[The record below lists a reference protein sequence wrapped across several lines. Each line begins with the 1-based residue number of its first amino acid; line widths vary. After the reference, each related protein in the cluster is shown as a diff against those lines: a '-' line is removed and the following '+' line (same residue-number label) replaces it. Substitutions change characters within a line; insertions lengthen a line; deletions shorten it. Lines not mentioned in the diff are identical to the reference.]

1 MRKIII
7 ALCCYC
13 FTAPALLAQSALKI
27 KLHPVVAPQLAEPPA
42 SLEAAWK
49 LAHRQGDPVTTVI
62 PLQDIYVK
70 GHNQLSA
77 LVAKIDATAP
87 KGDEPRDVTKEADVA
102 VAQMKNG
109 NDEVNNSPE
118 MQAAMKEFYI
128 KLQGDE
134 KFAAE
139 FEAKSEAEQAAYIQ
153 NLLKSHNVKASGK
166 PANNNKAAQM
176 GKEIEDIN
184 QLASEMAA
192 WQQSLE
198 TKYYKPLRNQDVSVH
213 KAIDVRENAA
223 LKALPLITSGE
234 YTGPD
239 PMKEKAISNQ
249 YFNEHMEA
257 ATAVLEKD
265 RQLWLQ
271 FKKEYLSG
279 LARYDARLE
288 AIGWGDNIS
297 NPLLKPG
304 IANLQKALLELAG
317 KLLECD
323 QKMTYTAA
331 SWYGTYLDRPETKR
345 QQKEITMA
353 YLNVS
358 F

>member
-1 MRKIII
+1 MRKLII
-7 ALCCYC
+7 ALCCC
-13 FTAPALLAQSALKI
+13 CLTAPALLAQSALKI
-27 KLHPVVAPQLAEPPA
+27 KLHPVIALQLVEPPA

-49 LAHRQGDPVTTVI
+49 LAHRQDDPVTTVI
-62 PLQDIYVK
+62 PLQDVYAK
-70 GHNQLSA
+70 GHHQLSA
-77 LVAKIDATAP
+77 LVARID
-87 KGDEPRDVTKEADVA
+87 
-102 VAQMKNG
+102 
-109 NDEVNNSPE
+109 
-118 MQAAMKEFYI
+118 
-128 KLQGDE
+128 
-134 KFAAE
+134 
-139 FEAKSEAEQAAYIQ
+139 
-153 NLLKSHNVKASGK
+153 ASGK
-166 PANNNKAAQM
+166 PTNNRQAAQM
-176 GKEIEDIN
+176 GKEIENIN
-184 QLASEMAA
+184 SLASEMAA

-198 TKYYKPLRNQDVSVH
+198 MKYYKQLRNQDISVH
-213 KAIDVRENAA
+213 KAIDVREDTA

-234 YTGPD
+234 YTDPD
-239 PMKEKAISNQ
+239 PMKEKAVSNQ
-249 YFNEHMEA
+249 YFNEHMKA
-257 ATAVLEKD
+257 ATAMLEKD

-288 AIGWGDNIS
+288 ALGWGDNIN

-304 IANLQKALLELAG
+304 VANLQKGLLELAD

-323 QKMTYTAA
+323 QKITYTAA